1 MNIFLGLA
9 KIQSCHELV
18 RRVDHLEIS
27 KSSVSFSFLRGSTS
41 RWWLDHLPSKLS
53 NRIHDLS
60 TGIFSQS
67 ISSMCCQSLG
77 ICGYVQEHEGTFPLG
92 LFDTGVNAIFKQPL
106 TLHVFIRWLKGPR
119 FIVSML
125 VDSIHCCCRCNSDL
139 SSSLRRIQHGSIC
152 GGGLIISTNRSLV
165 DQKHLGPNHSCEGM
179 CLNEKLHMFVL
190 IKLMFHK

>member
-18 RRVDHLEIS
+18 RRVAHLEIS

-67 ISSMCCQSLG
+67 ISSMCCQSLE
-77 ICGYVQEHEGTFPLG
+77 ICGYVQEHEGTLPLG
-92 LFDTGVNAIFKQPL
+92 LFDTGVNAIFKQPPDSPC
-106 TLHVFIRWLKGPR
+106 LHKVVKR
-119 FIVSML
+119 
-125 VDSIHCCCRCNSDL
+125 
-139 SSSLRRIQHGSIC
+139 SSLHRKHVGRFY
-152 GGGLIISTNRSLV
+152 SL
-165 DQKHLGPNHSCEGM
+165 L
-179 CLNEKLHMFVL
+179 L
-190 IKLMFHK
+190 